1 MRSLISRH
9 LVGSGVELGAGT
21 SPFPLAFPGATVTY
35 LDHFEPDENRV
46 LHPELGD
53 DYTFHKPDVTCNFD
67 ADRLGMLDDGSQD
80 FVVASHV
87 LEHLANPIGMLD
99 EIHRVL
105 RPGGIALVL
114 LPDMRRTFD
123 HARTATPLAHLVAE
137 FEAGVSEV
145 DDVHIREFLEATET
159 AEDFTRQVVDA
170 TPAERRRLFEWHR
183 QRSIHAHCWSETDFQ
198 PVIDYAIGEL
208 GHCWEFVDGIMSDDE
223 GPQGFEFGYVMRRSQ
238 VALPPAVAVERFRAT
253 WQAWIDDR
261 RAVNDAV
268 ASILAP
274 AAAAPV
280 GPPLVAPTES
290 ACGGSRSRL
299 GVFARRHRLAR
310 LRSATRT
317 APDAHV

>member
-35 LDHFEPDENRV
+35 LDHFEPDESRE

-53 DYTFHKPDVTCNFD
+53 DYTFRKPDVTCNFD
-67 ADRLGMLDDGSQD
+67 ADRLRMLDDASQD
-80 FVVASHV
+80 FVVASHL

-123 HARTATPLAHLVAE
+123 RARTATPLDHLVAE

-145 DDVHIREFLEATET
+145 DDVHIHDFLEATET
-159 AEDFTRQVVDA
+159 PDDFAHLVVDA
-170 TPAERRRLFEWHR
+170 APADRKRLFEWHR
-183 QRSIHAHCWSETDFQ
+183 LRSIHAHCWSETDFQ

-208 GHCWEFVDGIMSDDE
+208 GHRWEFVDGIMSDDE

-238 VALPPAVAVERFRAT
+238 VELPPEVAVERFRAT
-253 WQAWIDDR
+253 WQAWLDDR
-261 RAVNDAV
+261 RAMNDAV
-268 ASILAP
+268 AAVATP
-274 AAAAPV
+274 AAAAPA
-280 GPPLVAPTES
+280 GALVTE
-290 ACGGSRSRL
+290 ATRPRRGGSRSWL
-299 GVFARRHRLAR
+299 EGLVRRHGLAR

-317 APDAHV
+317 TP